1 MRVAWANLRT
11 SSGLVS
17 AGGHAAVILFAQFGL
32 HLFFTPPPVTATIIP
47 VDVVRL
53 DDVTRPPE
61 AATPEPEPKPETT
74 RTATPQPPPRPPQP
88 LPEPPRPPE
97 TRKVAKAN
105 TVLPPPVVVPPEPKN
120 KALEPQPDPKSEPK
134 PDPASQTA
142 KVKPKAK
149 PTPPAPRRDFGSVL
163 KDLAARETKR
173 KTPQRSKK
181 PATVTKKDD
190 EAPQQ
195 SQVAQRASIREV
207 DRLGLMIRQQIS
219 PCWSP
224 PPGAQDADTLLVSLQ
239 IAVDQQGNVS
249 RVDVVDSTRM
259 ALDNYFRSAAEAAR
273 RAVLKCAPLQLPA
286 EQYDIW
292 KDIKFNFDPSKMLS

>member
-61 AATPEPEPKPETT
+61 AATPEPEPETT

-88 LPEPPRPPE
+88 VPEPPRPPE
-97 TRKVAKAN
+97 PQNVAKADPAP
-105 TVLPPPVVVPPEPKN
+105 PPPVVVPPEPEK
-120 KALEPQPDPKSEPK
+120 KAPEPQPEPE
-134 PDPASQTA
+134 PEPAPAPPTA
-142 KVKPKAK
+142 KVTPKAK
-149 PTPPAPRRDFGSVL
+149 PKPPAPRRDFDSVL
-163 KDLAARETKR
+163 KDLAAQDAKQ

-181 PATVTKKDD
+181 PESVAKKGD

-195 SQVAQRASIREV
+195 SQVAQQASIREI
-207 DRLGLMIRQQIS
+207 DRLGVMIRQQIS

-224 PPGAQDADTLLVSLQ
+224 PPGARDADTLLVSLQ
-239 IAVDQQGNVS
+239 IAVDPQGNVS

-273 RAVLKCAPLQLPA
+273 RAVLKCAPLQLPP